1 MFKSQKNVF
10 WEALLVTILIFG
22 IGILAGFFLENMR
35 TNQINSLF
43 QQSEVDLLD
52 IRLQNEIY
60 SDLEFDCDI
69 AIEENLNFA
78 NRIYEEAQKLE
89 KYLEA
94 SRFSEEIILQH
105 KKYDL
110 LRIMLLLNSEKIIQK
125 CDDSYSEVVYFYNLE
140 TEELTAKAKQNVFS
154 KILLEVKEEFGG
166 KVLLVPV
173 GVSSGVSSINLILD
187 KYNVSRQDLPIIL
200 INQKIKITEAENV
213 DQIIAYLN

>member
-43 QQSEVDLLD
+43 QQSEIDLLD

-154 KILLEVKEEFGG
+154 KILLEVKEKFGG
-166 KVLLVPV
+166 KILLVPV
-173 GVSSGVSSINLILD
+173 GVSDEVSSINLILD
-187 KYNVSRQDLPIIL
+187 KYNVSRQDLPVIL
-200 INQKIKITEAENV
+200 INQEIKITEVENV
-213 DQIIAYLN
+213 DQIIAHLN